1 MALTTSMPISNT
13 GLSVNNTYAKIV
25 LISGTKELLSLAVFY
40 YSKKPSADEQ
50 VVRFHSDNFNFVPS
64 LDGENFI
71 KQGYNFLKTLP
82 QFAKAQ
88 DC

>member
-1 MALTTSMPISNT
+1 MALTTSVSIPNT
-13 GLSVNNTYAKIV
+13 GLSVNNSYAKIV
-25 LISGTKELLSLAVFY
+25 LFSGTKELVSLTVFY
-40 YSKKPSADEQ
+40 YSKKPSSDEQ
-50 VVRFHSDNFNFVPS
+50 VVRFHSDDFNFVPN

-82 QFAKAQ
+82 QFDGAQ